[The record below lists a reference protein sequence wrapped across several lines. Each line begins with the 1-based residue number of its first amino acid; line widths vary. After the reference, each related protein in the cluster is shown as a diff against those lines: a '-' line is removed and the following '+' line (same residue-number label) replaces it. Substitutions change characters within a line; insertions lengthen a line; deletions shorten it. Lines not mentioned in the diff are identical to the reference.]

1 MHFVQTGLLQ
11 DSTPPPVPNAVR
23 RGADGVLHWQAD
35 ADLESGLAGFII
47 ERDGKE
53 IARLPEQ
60 PSRSS
65 GTPIWQGLT
74 SGDTPVRRE
83 PGFHYRD
90 PAGEFP
96 AHRYGIRAVNAAG
109 LASEVVPGR

>member
-1 MHFVQTGLLQ
+1 M
-11 DSTPPPVPNAVR
+11 AV
-23 RGADGVLHWQAD
+23 GWDEYMLKETTSVCPTCLTSCAAQ
-35 ADLESGLAGFII
+35 II